1 MSIKRLAALAIL
13 LIGLGI
19 TAWAIWNSL
28 PAGTRA
34 AVRVRPSPG
43 ANVLLI
49 TFDTTRADHLG
60 CYGGNAEVTPTL
72 DSLAAGGV
80 LFEQALA
87 TAPIT
92 LPSHASM
99 LTGMT
104 PLEHGIRNNGMF
116 TLPESVETL
125 ATVLSAQGYD
135 TAAFVSAS
143 VLARRY
149 GLGRSFDHYD
159 DDLSRGRHHGKRM
172 VPERTGDV
180 TLAAALEWFE
190 AREDDNPFFCWFHL
204 YDPHQAYDP
213 PPEFRRRFANDPY
226 AAEIAFADAI
236 VGQLLAYLEE
246 NNLLADTI
254 INVIGDHGEGL
265 GEHGESTHAILLHQ
279 ATLRVPWILAGP
291 RLPAAARI
299 TTPVGGA
306 DVAPTLAAL
315 VGVRAPNAGSGTG
328 RSLLPVIRG
337 NTEGFEDRAL
347 YAETLL
353 PHFQY
358 GWSPLQAVRRGPWE
372 LVEGHRREL
381 FNLGRDPRELTDL
394 SDRQT
399 HETEDLVKTLGRIN
413 AEVEGPASEE
423 DARIEMS
430 RSERENLEA
439 LGYLGTETPPRSD
452 PPDPRDLVGA
462 HRHMERARQLGSVGQ
477 FEEAVR
483 EIDAMLDLD
492 PDNSSALMT
501 RADFLIQDG
510 RFDEA
515 ETTLERFLVVD
526 PSNAN
531 AYAMMARLELQQG
544 NPERALLVTRTGKDA
559 RGAFNTL
566 TVLEARALTALGRR
580 SEAEDLLD
588 LALSDTPD
596 DADLLA
602 SRASHFLFQQDFD
615 RAEEMLRE
623 AVAIDAFHL
632 QARLR
637 LTELL
642 EMTGRLDDAAE
653 VLEDLLKANP
663 GQPEALAALGRVRLV
678 DPAAARPYLEEAV
691 RLNPGRFEP
700 LFNLGLCQLRL
711 GQPVKGEA
719 SLRRALDLRPGHPL
733 CRNNLAI
740 ALTMQGRL
748 DEAEADLR
756 ALIAEKPD
764 FVDAYNNLALVLV
777 RADRGAEAEIV
788 VRRALEL
795 EPHRMD
801 ASLTLAE
808 ILHRQARYA
817 EAVDLLAPLATK
829 EKSPELDARYGMA
842 LEAAGNPGDA
852 LPLLRRALAMYPSE
866 LDLMLATARCEETI
880 GDTKSAMAL
889 YQRAAQM
896 APPGQKREEALA
908 AVDRLALKR

>member
-1 MSIKRLAALAIL
+1 MGIKRSAAWAVL
-13 LIGLGI
+13 LVGIAI
-19 TAWAIWNSL
+19 TAWAVWNSL
-28 PAGTRA
+28 PKSTRA

-43 ANVLLI
+43 ANVLLV
-49 TFDTTRADHLG
+49 TLDTTRADHLG
-60 CYGGNAEVTPTL
+60 CYGGDAEATPTL
-72 DSLAAGGV
+72 DSLAAAGV

-92 LPSHASM
+92 LPSHTSM
-99 LTGMT
+99 LTGMS
-104 PLEHGIRNNGMF
+104 PLQHGVRNNGMF

-125 ATVLSAQGYD
+125 ADTLSAEGYD

-159 DDLSRGRHHGKRM
+159 DDLSQGRHHGQRM
-172 VPERTGDV
+172 VPERPGDV

-190 AREDDNPFFCWFHL
+190 SRAENTPFFCWFHL

-213 PPEFRRRFANDPY
+213 PPEYRRRFANDPY
-226 AAEIAFADAI
+226 TAEIAFADAV

-246 NNLLADTI
+246 HHLLTDTI
-254 INVIGDHGEGL
+254 ISVVGDHGEGL
-265 GEHGESTHAILLHQ
+265 GEHGEATHAILLHQ
-279 ATLRVPWILAGP
+279 ATLRVPWILTGP
-291 RLPAAARI
+291 RLPNGVRI
-299 TTPVGGA
+299 STPVGGA
-306 DVAPTLAAL
+306 DVAPTLATL
-315 VGVRAPNAGSGTG
+315 VGVRPPNAGSGDG
-328 RSLLPVIRG
+328 RSLLPVLRG
-337 NTEGFEDRAL
+337 NTEGFEDRPL
-347 YAETLL
+347 YSETLL

-372 LVEGHRREL
+372 LVEGRRHEL
-381 FNLGRDPRELTDL
+381 FNLERDPRELVDL
-394 SDRQT
+394 ADRQSR
-399 HETEDLVKTLGRIN
+399 EADDLLDTLGRIN
-413 AEVEGPASEE
+413 AEVEEPESEK

-462 HRHMERARQLGSVGQ
+462 HRHMERARQLGSAGQ
-477 FEEAVR
+477 LVEAVR
-483 EIDAMLDLD
+483 EIDAMLELD

-501 RADFLIQDG
+501 RADFLMQDG

-515 ETTLERFLVVD
+515 ESTLERFLVVD

-531 AYAMMARLELQQG
+531 AYAMMARLELQRG
-544 NPERALLVTRTGKDA
+544 NPERALLVARTGKDA

-566 TVLEARALTALGRR
+566 KVLEAHALTALGKRP
-580 SEAEDLLD
+580 EAEDLLD
-588 LALSDTPD
+588 RALVEAPE
-596 DADLLA
+596 DADLLT
-602 SRASHFLFQQDFD
+602 SRAGLYSSRGEFD
-615 RAEEMLRE
+615 RAEEMLRQ

-642 EMTGRLDDAAE
+642 ETSGRLEDAAE
-653 VLEDLLKANP
+653 VLEELLKANP
-663 GQPEALAALGRVRLV
+663 GQPDALAALGRVRLV
-678 DPAAARPYLEEAV
+678 DPQAARPYLEEAV
-691 RLNPGRFEP
+691 RLNPGRFDP
-700 LFNLGLCQLRL
+700 LFNLGLCLLQL
-711 GQPVKGEA
+711 GQPEKGEA

-748 DEAEADLR
+748 AEAETDLR

-764 FVDAYNNLALVLV
+764 FVDAYNNLALVLA
-777 RADRGAEAEIV
+777 RAGRGAEAEET

-795 EPHRMD
+795 EPRRVD

-808 ILHRQARYA
+808 ILHNQERYA
-817 EAVDLLAPLATK
+817 EAVDILAPLA
-829 EKSPELDARYGMA
+829 EAASSPEFDARYGMA
-842 LEAAGNPGDA
+842 LEAAGDHA
-852 LPLLRRALAMYPSE
+852 KAQPLLRRALTVYSSE
-866 LDLMLATARCEETI
+866 LDLVLAAARCEEAI
-880 GDTKSAMAL
+880 GETGSAMAL
-889 YQRAAQM
+889 YERAAQM
-896 APPGQKREEALA
+896 APPGRNRDEALA
-908 AVDRLALKR
+908 GVDRLALKR

>member
-1 MSIKRLAALAIL
+1 MRRFAAWAVL
-13 LIGLGI
+13 LVGIAI
-19 TAWAIWNSL
+19 TAWAVWNSL
-28 PAGTRA
+28 PSTTRA
-34 AVRVRPSPG
+34 AVQVRPSPG

-49 TFDTTRADHLG
+49 TLDTTRADHLG
-60 CYGGNAEVTPTL
+60 CYGGDAEATPTL
-72 DSLAAGGV
+72 DSLAAAGV

-104 PLEHGIRNNGMF
+104 PLEHGVRNNGMF
-116 TLPESVETL
+116 TLPETVETL
-125 ATVLSAQGYD
+125 ATVLSAEGYD

-149 GLGRSFDHYD
+149 GLGHSFDFYD
-159 DDLSRGRHHGKRM
+159 DDLSRGRHHGHRM

-180 TLAAALEWFE
+180 TLAAAQEWFE
-190 AREDDNPFFCWFHL
+190 SREDDRPFFCWFHL

-226 AAEIAFADAI
+226 TAEIAFSDAV

-246 NNLLADTI
+246 NDLIADTI
-254 INVIGDHGEGL
+254 ISVVGDHGEGL

-291 RLPAAARI
+291 RLPDAVRI
-299 TTPVGGA
+299 STPVGGA
-306 DVAPTLAAL
+306 DVAPTLAAA
-315 VGVRAPNAGSGTG
+315 VGVRPPNSGVGAG

-337 NTEGFEDRAL
+337 QTEEFEERPL

-358 GWSPLQAVRRGPWE
+358 GWSPLQVIRRGPWE
-372 LVEGHRREL
+372 LVKGRRNEL
-381 FNLGRDPRELTDL
+381 FDLVRDPRELVDL
-394 SDRQT
+394 ADRRVR
-399 HETEDLVKTLGRIN
+399 ETEDLMAALDLIA
-413 AEVEGPASEE
+413 AEGEGPEGGT
-423 DARIEMS
+423 DARLQMS

-462 HRHMERARQLGSVGQ
+462 HRHMEQARQLASAGQ
-477 FEEAVR
+477 LEEAVR
-483 EIDAMLDLD
+483 EIDSMLDLD

-501 RADFLIQDG
+501 RADFLLQG
-510 RFDEA
+510 TRFDEA
-515 ETTLERFLVVD
+515 ETTLERLLVVD

-531 AYAMMARLELQQG
+531 AYAMMARLELQRG
-544 NPERALLVTRTGKDA
+544 NPERALLVARTGKNA

-566 TVLEARALTALGRR
+566 TAVEARALTALGRR
-580 SEAEDLLD
+580 DEAENLLD
-588 LALSDTPD
+588 RALAEAPE
-596 DADLLA
+596 DADLLTSRAGHYA
-602 SRASHFLFQQDFD
+602 SRREFD

-642 EMTGRLDDAAE
+642 ETTGRLEDAAE
-653 VLEDLLKANP
+653 VIEDLLKANP

-700 LFNLGLCQLRL
+700 LFNLGLCQLKL
-711 GQPVKGEA
+711 GQPEKGEA

-748 DEAEADLR
+748 DEAENELR
-756 ALIAEKPD
+756 ALIAEKSD
-764 FVDAYNNLALVLV
+764 FVDAYNNLALVLI
-777 RADRGAEAEIV
+777 RANRSADAEKTA
-788 VRRALEL
+788 RRALEL
-795 EPHRMD
+795 EPGRLD

-808 ILHRQARYA
+808 ILHKQARYA
-817 EAVDLLAPLATK
+817 EETALLASLA
-829 EKSPELDARYGMA
+829 EVASSPELDARYGLA
-842 LEAAGNPGDA
+842 LEAAGDHRRA
-852 LPLLRRALAMYPSE
+852 LPLLRRALTVYASE
-866 LDLMLATARCEETI
+866 LDLVLAAARCEEAI
-880 GDTKSAMAL
+880 GETEQAMAL
-889 YQRAAQM
+889 YERAAQM
-896 APPGQKREEALA
+896 APPGLKREEALQ
-908 AVDRLALKR
+908 AVDRLALKN